1 MLQALNYLYGNFNN
15 MASPNPRAGAAVP
28 QRIPTSPG
36 LRISPSLCLVEA
48 APKAPHSAHT
58 LLAGTANLPFSL
70 PSGGGRS
77 MKWGL
82 RGRLKVP
89 RQSNPSPR
97 SLNTESPDPSFTTLT
112 FDAILTSLNVL
123 RESADALPPLKSAV
137 GGVVAVWDLAER
149 LAASDEDAQKLA
161 WRAITILDTI
171 YNAVGEADPQAIS
184 PRILKSI
191 LDFERLLNDLRNAM
205 DRIAKRGCIR
215 RLLHLHRI
223 ESQLASFNSRLDLVA
238 EAFAIGALT
247 HVELAVVKMDVAMQK
262 FSVDATCRS
271 LSYSIKEPSSHKPF
285 FGIVHLGIEPERL
298 EDFQRLFSHTQ
309 KPSDISRM
317 RGMLQVNGIS
327 RITFPGPEPTHDE
340 LIFSVWRTWKE
351 EQARP
356 HAQRTPAASW
366 GVLLIDLADMG
377 YTCLSTTPIPVEAF
391 HLARRRQAFKVF
403 SAYQG
408 ITPEALNVR
417 SCLRPMAILNSLAQ

>member
-1 MLQALNYLYGNFNN
+1 

-28 QRIPTSPG
+28 QRIPTSLG
-36 LRISPSLCLVEA
+36 LRISPSLCPVEA

-82 RGRLKVP
+82 RGRLKAP

-205 DRIAKRGCIR
+205 DRIAKRGRIR
-215 RLLHLHRI
+215 RLLNLRRI

-271 LSYSIKEPSSHKPF
+271 LSKLMIATWSVAKILGFKLTYIYSSGHI
-285 FGIVHLGIEPERL
+285 
-298 EDFQRLFSHTQ
+298 
-309 KPSDISRM
+309 
-317 RGMLQVNGIS
+317 
-327 RITFPGPEPTHDE
+327 
-340 LIFSVWRTWKE
+340 
-351 EQARP
+351 
-356 HAQRTPAASW
+356 
-366 GVLLIDLADMG
+366 
-377 YTCLSTTPIPVEAF
+377 AF
-391 HLARRRQAFKVF
+391 
-403 SAYQG
+403 
-408 ITPEALNVR
+408 
-417 SCLRPMAILNSLAQ
+417 